1 MMETTMT
8 MNRPEKV
15 RVGAVDFDVLWCDN
29 AWFRSANACA
39 QFDAM
44 EQTIRVYENGS
55 PSMLA
60 CRFAHEVAHAVI
72 WYNGND
78 GGDTVTM
85 EQAADAAGYQLT
97 DFWRSNPDAFAWY
110 AECIMGG

>member
-1 MMETTMT
+1 
-8 MNRPEKV
+8 
-15 RVGAVDFDVLWCDN
+15 LWCDN

-44 EQTIRVYENGS
+44 QQTIRVYENGS

-72 WYNGND
+72 WYAGND
-78 GGDTVTM
+78 GGDTVTL
-85 EQAADAAGYQLT
+85 EQAADAAGYQLA
-97 DFWRSNPDAFAWY
+97 DFWRSNPEAFDWY
-110 AECIMGG
+110 ISCIKNGKG